1 MADVIKRVDPRVAAF
16 HDMDVVLGA
25 WKTELVQAM
34 HGDTA
39 DDDAASSTRHSDSA
53 SGQPE
58 LQCQRDVA
66 ATRLKT
72 AKRTATIRRGH
83 ILDMAKLRRAAND
96 DKAALVDAYTAT
108 DTGLRNVIEAVT
120 ARSAA
125 AEAHVVELTTKCDGL
140 TAANSLL
147 EAQLV
152 GLQSTA
158 DEHQV
163 EVRCL
168 ENLLHASE
176 LHVLDLSSRE
186 ASAVDVS
193 TVLQSKIDK
202 LAANLRT
209 AVTESYECKQRHD
222 ELARMNQGLVNADT
236 QQKSDLVALQV
247 RLKVATASV
256 QASAQEL
263 HALAV
268 KKDAV
273 IARLRDELAAA
284 KTDAERAIAEAV
296 RTRQD
301 ALDAASMEQEA
312 ARMQLVDDVAA
323 ADASTNLPNLLF
335 VDGDDFA
342 ADLQRLEDDLAASK
356 AELAEAATAAA
367 SSQATIEALSADKL
381 RLIATVQ
388 EQKAG
393 LAAMSLQLRSAV
405 ARTDAS
411 TQQIESLLG
420 EKSHLTS
427 VVQQR
432 DAAIAVF
439 KAEITEAATAAA
451 FSQATIE
458 ALKPDS
464 LQ

>member
-323 ADASTNLPNLLF
+323 ADAN
-335 VDGDDFA
+335 
-342 ADLQRLEDDLAASK
+342 LQRLEDDLAASK